1 MWRKKLI
8 KVMANGN
15 LCCITSLELNDIR
28 INSGNSPEMFM
39 HIHVWDGDLC
49 ECECVTIITQCDTHI
64 TKYNRHN
71 N

>member
-1 MWRKKLI
+1 MRTNEMEMVCVVRIMWRKKLI

-39 HIHVWDGDLC
+39 HIHV
-49 ECECVTIITQCDTHI
+49 
-64 TKYNRHN
+64 
-71 N
+71 